1 VRALIAAAVVAIVAI
16 IAYLA
21 WDRAGQDADDAPA
34 VSADSDTP
42 AAEPADPAADEADAG
57 EPVPPS
63 FDIVRISPEGTA
75 VIAGR
80 AEPGAEV
87 QVLEGDT
94 VIAEATADARGEW
107 AVIAEVAIEPGTREL
122 ALSEVTVEGE
132 TIESDSVVVLA
143 VPERQED
150 ENEDETT
157 AEPDVLAVLVPKD
170 DIGGIAVLQAPDSG
184 VGIVGGQGLTLD
196 TVEYDDAGRFALG
209 GRAKPGSHIAVY
221 LNNSL
226 VGDATA
232 GNDGEWRVVPES
244 IVEPGLHTLRVDLV
258 DDEGAV
264 IARLETPFSRAAFI
278 LPTGRDSVVIV
289 QPGNSLWRIARRK
302 YGRGLQYVTI
312 FEANRDQIGDPD
324 LIYPGQ
330 IFLVPSVN

>member
-1 VRALIAAAVVAIVAI
+1 MRALIAAAVIAIVAI
-16 IAYLA
+16 VVYLA
-21 WDRAGQDADDAPA
+21 WDRARQDAGDAPVA
-34 VSADSDTP
+34 SAESDTP
-42 AAEPADPAADEADAG
+42 SAEPVAPPADEAENG

-87 QVLEGDT
+87 KVLEGGT

-107 AVIAEVAIEPGTREL
+107 AVVAELPIEPGTREL
-122 ALSEVTVEGE
+122 ALSEVTAGGE

-143 VPERQED
+143 VPERKKG
-150 ENEDETT
+150 ETAT
-157 AEPDVLAVLVPKD
+157 ELDVLAVLIPKD
-170 DIGGIAVLQAPDSG
+170 DIGGSEVLQAPESG

-196 TVEYDDAGRFALG
+196 TVEYDEAGRFAFG
-209 GRAKPGSHIAVY
+209 GRAGPGSRIVVY
-221 LNNSL
+221 MDNSF
-226 VGDATA
+226 VGSANA
-232 GNDGEWRVVPES
+232 GNDGEWRVTPDGTVA
-244 IVEPGLHTLRVDLV
+244 PGLHTLRVDQV
-258 DDEGAV
+258 DDEGMV

>member
-1 VRALIAAAVVAIVAI
+1 MRAFIAAAVVAIVAI
-16 IAYLA
+16 VVYLA
-21 WDRAGQDADDAPA
+21 WDRAGHDADDAPA
-34 VSADSDTP
+34 VSADSDAP
-42 AAEPADPAADEADAG
+42 AAETADPAADDAEAG

-63 FDIVRISPEGTA
+63 FDIVRISPDGTA

-80 AEPGAEV
+80 AEPGALV
-87 QVLEGDT
+87 KVLEGDT

-107 AVIAEVAIEPGTREL
+107 AVVAEVTIEPGTREL

-143 VPERQED
+143 VPERQQD
-150 ENEDETT
+150 EAA
-157 AEPDVLAVLVPKD
+157 AEPDILVVLVPKD
-170 DIGGIAVLQAPDSG
+170 DIGGSAVLQAPDSG

-196 TVEYDDAGRFALG
+196 TVEYDEAGRFALG
-209 GRAKPGSHIAVY
+209 GRAKPGSRIAVY
-221 LNNSL
+221 LDNSFA
-226 VGDATA
+226 GDTNA
-232 GNDGEWRVVPES
+232 GNDGEWRIVPEGN
-244 IVEPGLHTLRVDLV
+244 VAPGLHTLRVDLV